1 MTAKTTD
8 EIYTKILEDFQT
20 ASKGKE
26 YRRASGIGFLSE
38 AVSRSLETAFTEIE
52 NNKDPHIYT
61 KLSGDNL
68 TKMGTFVNVPR
79 NENEDD
85 TTYLYRMMNWTHLKA
100 ASNYTAVNDS
110 LLDLTY
116 ASNAQYFP
124 ATHGAGTGTVYV
136 IPYNILDEENIT
148 LALAEAKERIK
159 DVISPESYTEYI
171 VPDVIPVSLT
181 IRISS
186 THGDISFL
194 KSSLETAIRKYINGI
209 APGDYL
215 EIGTI
220 NKLGI
225 NTENI
230 DYFNV
235 LELFLTDERV
245 TSVRIMQALDTKF
258 IFKSIDWQVDDEE
271 EN

>member
-1 MTAKTTD
+1 LTAKTTD
-8 EIYTKILEDFQT
+8 EIYNKILEDFQE
-20 ASKGKE
+20 ASKQE

-61 KLSGDNL
+61 KLNGDNL
-68 TKMGTFVNVPR
+68 TKTGTFVGVAR

-85 TTYLYRMMNWTHLKA
+85 STYLYRIMNWTHLKA
-100 ASNYTAVNDS
+100 ASNYTAINDS

-136 IPYNILDEENIT
+136 IPNEYTDETIAN
-148 LALAEAKERIK
+148 ALSEAQQRIQN
-159 DVISPESYTEYI
+159 VISPSSYTEFL
-171 VPDVIPVSLT
+171 VPDIIPVRLT
-181 IRISS
+181 IRIASQN
-186 THGDISFL
+186 GDMAYL
-194 KSSLETAIRKYINGI
+194 KSSLEMAIKKYINSI

-215 EIGTI
+215 EVGTI
-220 NKLGI
+220 NKLGA
-225 NTENI
+225 NTENV

-235 LELFLTDERV
+235 LELFLTDDNV
-245 TSVRIMQALDTKF
+245 TDLRILQAIETKF
-258 IFKSIDWQVDDEE
+258 IFDTIDWQIDEE
-271 EN
+271 EEE